1 MIQLLQELI
10 SMNYLNNMPIQQSN
24 HRINLLKKDEVTNY
38 LNEANEKNEFFL
50 EETNLGIYN
59 ILNSKKS
66 GQILSKISKHQ
77 ESDLLI
83 ISHLLQTHLPLLL

>member
-1 MIQLLQELI
+1 MHIQ
-10 SMNYLNNMPIQQSN
+10 PSN
-24 HRINLLKKDEVTNY
+24 HLINLLKKDEAMNF
-38 LNEANEKNEFFL
+38 LKEANEKREFFL
-50 EETNLGIYN
+50 EEMKTGISN

-83 ISHLLQTHLPLLL
+83 ISHLPQTPQPH